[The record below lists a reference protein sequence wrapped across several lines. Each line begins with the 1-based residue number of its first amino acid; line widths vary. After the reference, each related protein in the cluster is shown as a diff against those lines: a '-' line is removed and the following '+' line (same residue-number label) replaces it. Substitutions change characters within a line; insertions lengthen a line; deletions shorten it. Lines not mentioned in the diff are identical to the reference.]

1 MKTVHIKASGFFE
14 MLKLRDTPMW
24 EIFSQMVDGEEK
36 ELIFL
41 DDEEKVLFSYILPD
55 SMEKLTA
62 DREEFAQ
69 EYADKLSGLN

>member
-14 MLKLRDTPMW
+14 MLKLSDTPMW

-62 DREEFAQ
+62 DREKFAQ